1 MSVGS
6 LLLAARLRARLSQSE
21 LAEVAGTT
29 ASALSAYENDRK
41 TPRTDV
47 FLRILDAA
55 GMTIDVREQE
65 PSSNEISNVLSEMLA
80 ALVEANPSLVERIA
94 VLVEDDRYRSGY
106 ADVWRSLA
114 AAGSDAVAAV
124 LGSKHPSARPL
135 KTDCPLWLDHPID
148 DEIRTQVI
156 EAVRAA

>member
-41 TPRTDV
+41 TPRTDL

-80 ALVEANPSLVERIA
+80 ALVEANP
-94 VLVEDDRYRSGY
+94 
-106 ADVWRSLA
+106 
-114 AAGSDAVAAV
+114 
-124 LGSKHPSARPL
+124 
-135 KTDCPLWLDHPID
+135 
-148 DEIRTQVI
+148 
-156 EAVRAA
+156 